1 MMAAGARITIP
12 RAIDEAVHR
21 RPDRVAV
28 FQTPGGTTE
37 VTVGDLHLRARR
49 VASGLRELGV
59 GQGDVVAVQ
68 LTNRVEWALAFHAT
82 VALGA
87 VLVPIIPIY
96 GSREVGFI
104 LRESGAKVLIV
115 PERLG
120 RTPVG
125 DHLAALDL
133 PELVTIVV
141 GDPAG
146 TGAHP
151 FATLEAARDGALPGV
166 DAASEDPCVLV
177 YTSGTSANPKG
188 VLHCHRGLLADI
200 AQIRAFF
207 AGDDYIVLAAFPFGH
222 IAGLLDLLRLYLLAD
237 RTIVME
243 AWDASAGARLVDEHA
258 VTSTAGTPFHLGG
271 LLDAAEAEG
280 LRLSTVREYITGAAA
295 VPPPLIARAERAGV
309 PTVRCY
315 GCSEHPTISS
325 GHPSDPLEKRTQT
338 DGRVLPGTEV
348 RILRDD
354 DTDAGDDEDGE
365 IVVRGDEQFLGYRD
379 PSLNTDAYVDGWLR
393 TGDIGRLD
401 GEGFLTITDRK
412 KDIIVRGGENISSR
426 EVEDA
431 LAEHAAIAETAVVAM
446 PDPRYGERVCAYVR
460 LRPGADD
467 LTLEDVRAHFATLGL
482 ARQKTPEKIL
492 VVDDFP
498 RTPSGKVKKPVL
510 REQVAALVG
519 ATPG

>member
-1 MMAAGARITIP
+1 MSSAGAPTTIP
-12 RAIDEAVHR
+12 RAIDEAVR
-21 RPDRVAV
+21 RSPDRVAV
-28 FQTPGGTTE
+28 FHTPDGTAE
-37 VTVGDLHLRARR
+37 VTVGQLHTRASR
-49 VASGLRELGV
+49 VAAGLRQLGV
-59 GQGDVVAVQ
+59 SQGDVVAVQ
-68 LTNRVEWALAFHAT
+68 LMNRVEWALAFQAT

-96 GSREVGFI
+96 GPREVGFI

-125 DHLAALDL
+125 EHLTALDAPGL
-133 PELVTIVV
+133 TTVVV
-141 GDPAG
+141 GDPG
-146 TGAHP
+146 DTGAHP
-151 FATLEAARDGALPGV
+151 FAALETGQDGPLAAV
-166 DAASEDPCVLV
+166 DQAPEDPCVLV

-188 VLHCHRGLLADI
+188 VLHCHRSLLADV

-207 AGDDYIVLAAFPFGH
+207 AGDPYIVLAAFPFGH
-222 IAGLLDLLRLYLLAD
+222 IAGLLDLLRLYLHAD
-237 RTIVME
+237 RTVVME
-243 AWDASAGARLVDEHA
+243 AWDPSAGARLVDQHA
-258 VTSTAGTPFHLGG
+258 VTSTAGTPFHLAG

-325 GHPSDPLEKRTQT
+325 GHSSDPVEKRTQT

-348 RILRDD
+348 RLLRDD
-354 DTDAGDDEDGE
+354 DTDAGVGEDGE

-379 PSLNTDAYVDGWLR
+379 PTLNTDAYVDGWLR

-446 PDPRYGERVCAYVR
+446 PDARYGERVCAYVR

-467 LTLEDVRAHFATLGL
+467 LTLDDVRAHFATLGL
-482 ARQKTPEKIL
+482 ARQKTPEKVV

-510 REQVAALVG
+510 REQVAALVE